1 MTFSRLL
8 TGALLVGVLSGCST
22 LHDTPRP
29 PPPVT
34 AGAQEITRAQVGTL
48 QKMGT
53 ISVTERG
60 SPMDA
65 ARALQKKA
73 DASGAHYYLVLMNDE
88 TIVPGTWYSQAILYR

>member
-8 TGALLVGVLSGCST
+8 TGILLAGTLSGCST
-22 LHDTPRP
+22 FHDTPKP
-29 PPPVT
+29 PPPAT
-34 AGAQEITRAQVGTL
+34 AAAQEVTRAQVDSL

-73 DASGAHYYLVLMNDE
+73 DASGARYYLVLMNDE
-88 TIVPGTWYSQAILYR
+88 TIIPGTWYSQAILYR

>member
-8 TGALLVGVLSGCST
+8 TGALLAGVLSSCST
-22 LHDTPRP
+22 FQDTPKP
-29 PPPVT
+29 PPPAT
-34 AGAQEITRAQVGTL
+34 ASAQEVTRAQVGSL